1 MDLWV
6 VEANH
11 FIKPSCYVAIISLSI
26 KFKFIG
32 SLQIGSDIYEM
43 LIKGLQL
50 AIAEPKT
57 LTLLKF
63 GFVSL
68 CLFAEASLITEMF

>member
-1 MDLWV
+1 
-6 VEANH
+6 
-11 FIKPSCYVAIISLSI
+11 
-26 KFKFIG
+26 
-32 SLQIGSDIYEM
+32 M

-68 CLFAEASLITEMF
+68 CLFAEASLITEMFWAFWEIYFTFKMLWFFETPYNAVL